1 MVAISAGLALLAG
14 GGLLALHYFNVIDL
28 GAHAN
33 SVAAAAA
40 AVVLG
45 ISIVVAGLL
54 GRTSGITGFLAVIAL
69 LAAVVLGLTPTS
81 NNFVVGSNTT
91 WDPPSAAVAEAG
103 YTSAMAQ
110 AHLTLAELAEQAP
123 LDEEIVV
130 PVQVAMGDMTV
141 TVPDGVPVEVRSNL
155 AFSSLN
161 FDGDGTAS
169 SGIWNPSDQTLNAGA
184 AGEEIILDL
193 RGIFSQVTIAEAG
206 NGSGQ

>member
-1 MVAISAGLALLAG
+1 MVAISAGLAMLAG
-14 GGLLALHYFNVIDL
+14 GGLLALHYFNAIDL
-28 GAHAN
+28 GTHAN

-45 ISIVVAGLL
+45 ISIVIAGLL
-54 GRTSGITGFLAVIAL
+54 GRTSGTTGFLAVVAL
-69 LAAVVLGLTPTS
+69 LAAAVFGLAPTS

-91 WDPPSAAVAEAG
+91 WDPPSAAAAESG
-103 YTSAMAQ
+103 YTTAMAQ
-110 AHLTLAELAEQAP
+110 GHLTLEELAEQAP

-130 PVQVAMGDMTV
+130 PVQVAMGNMTV

-184 AGEEIILDL
+184 PGEEIILEL
-193 RGIFSQVTIAEAG
+193 RGIFSQVSIAEAG